1 MKETNETTVASKILA
16 TLGNG
21 NESNASTN
29 ERAIRVGRLRGE
41 ELRRAVRELDWDELL
56 AFLAFDE
63 AGRAKRIAAVAALDD
78 VDVLVALAV
87 SAVPTFVRRN
97 ALHRIEEVLD
107 GGFAETEQIERLL
120 PCLEEEGLIARAVS
134 LMDESGFDWC
144 ARCGRE
150 VVHVLCAA
158 MSGCRSIDE
167 SILLEDA
174 FAQLAHSRPELRVD
188 LRACTP
194 ESFIPRSVY
203 SPMIASGSLLVDNV
217 A

>member
-1 MKETNETTVASKILA
+1 MKETNEATVANKLQA
-16 TLGNG
+16 MLGK
-21 NESNASTN
+21 ASEPDASAN
-29 ERAIRVGRLRGE
+29 ERAIRVGQLHGE
-41 ELRRAVRELDWDELL
+41 ELHREVRELDWDALL
-56 AFLAFDE
+56 AFMASDE
-63 AGRAKRIAAVAALDD
+63 AGRAQRIAAVAVLDD
-78 VDVLVALAV
+78 IDVLVALAV
-87 SAVPTFVRRN
+87 SAVPMFTRRN
-97 ALHRIEEVLD
+97 ALLRIEEVLD
-107 GGFAETEQIERLL
+107 GGSIETEQIERLL
-120 PCLEEEGLIARAVS
+120 PCLEEEGLIARVVS
-134 LMDESGFDWC
+134 LMDENDFDWC

-174 FAQLAHSRPELRVD
+174 FAQLAHSRPELRAD
-188 LRACTP
+188 LQACTP